1 MGAAR
6 HIVGTLPGGDERTR
20 YTCLISLFREGID
33 LALERIDGRTP
44 ITR

>member
-1 MGAAR
+1 MGAVH
-6 HIVGTLPGGDERTR
+6 HIGGTLPSGDERTR
-20 YTCLISLFREGID
+20 YTFLISLFREGID